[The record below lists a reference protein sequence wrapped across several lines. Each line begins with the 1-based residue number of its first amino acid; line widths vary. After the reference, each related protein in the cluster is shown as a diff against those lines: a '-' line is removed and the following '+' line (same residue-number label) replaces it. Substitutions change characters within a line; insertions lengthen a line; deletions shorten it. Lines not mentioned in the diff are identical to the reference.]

1 LARSR
6 GIPARRP
13 WKRQPDHDRVAVTI
27 ETVISRQGLGM
38 LSGNQKGVFMVKSI
52 DRRAYVIGVSASL
65 SLLAGLSVV
74 SATAQDAKAPDYEA
88 IIAAP
93 DRSDADRQADQRRQ
107 PAKMLAFAAV
117 KPGMKV
123 LDMEASAGYSSEL
136 LARAVAPTG
145 VVYAQDSADVVERFV
160 KDKFDIRAQK
170 PAMKNVMHVVRN
182 FDDPVPPDVSGLD
195 LITFFF
201 AYHDITYM
209 SVDRAEM
216 NRKMF
221 AALKP
226 GGFLVIAD
234 HSARAGDGTTVSK
247 TLHRIEESALRKEV
261 EAAGFKL
268 VAEADFLRH
277 PEDPRDAPVF
287 HPQIP
292 TDEFVLKYQKPL

>member
-1 LARSR
+1 MNMFVHRRLQAIGTLA
-6 GIPARRP
+6 A
-13 WKRQPDHDRVAVTI
+13 
-27 ETVISRQGLGM
+27 
-38 LSGNQKGVFMVKSI
+38 LSMFAAWG
-52 DRRAYVIGVSASL
+52 AVSAI
-65 SLLAGLSVV
+65 AE
-74 SATAQDAKAPDYEA
+74 DAKAPDSDA
-88 IIAAP
+88 IVASP

-107 PAKMLAFAAV
+107 PARMLAFASV

-123 LDMEASAGYSSEL
+123 LDMEANAGYSTEL
-136 LARAVAPTG
+136 LARTVAPTG
-145 VVYAQDSADVVERFV
+145 LVYAQDSASVIERFV

-170 PAMKNVMHVVRN
+170 PAMKNVVHVVRD
-182 FDDPVPPDVSGLD
+182 FDDPIPPEVNGLD

-209 SVDRAEM
+209 QVDRAAM

-234 HSARAGDGTTVSK
+234 HSARPGDGTSVAK
-247 TLHRIEESALRKEV
+247 TLHRIEQRTLRQEI

-268 VAEADFLRH
+268 ASEADFLRH
-277 PEDPRDAPVF
+277 PEDPRDAGVF
-287 HPQIP
+287 RPQIP